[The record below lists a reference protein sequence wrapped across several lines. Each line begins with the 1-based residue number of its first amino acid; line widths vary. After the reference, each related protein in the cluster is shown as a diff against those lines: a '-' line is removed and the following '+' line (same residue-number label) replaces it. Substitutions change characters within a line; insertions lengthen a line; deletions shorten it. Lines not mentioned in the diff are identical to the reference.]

1 MRLREIAEVIKGVHL
16 FEGSKKEKLKTYKEL
31 SMISLES
38 IAFLDER
45 KVIEVDVAHKVPS
58 KQLTKAGDVIVSLY
72 YPMIACY
79 VEKGQEGYVVPHYM
93 AIIRMKNHKK
103 IDSRFVVHFINSTR
117 GRRALAKTSEKLFS
131 SRPTSL
137 PLATLNEVEL
147 LADTNNL
154 MERL

>member
-16 FEGSKKEKLKTYKEL
+16 FEGCKKEKHKRYKEL
-31 SMISLES
+31 SMVSLES

-45 KVIEVDVAHKVPS
+45 KTIEVDVAQKVS
-58 KQLTKAGDVIVSLY
+58 TKQLTKAGDVIVSLY

-117 GRRALAKTSEKLFS
+117 GRRALVKTSEKLFS

-137 PLATLNEVEL
+137 PLAMLNEVEL

>member
-1 MRLREIAEVIKGVHL
+1 MRLRSIADVIKGVHL
-16 FEGSKKEKLKTYKEL
+16 FEGSKKEKLKRYKEL
-31 SMISLES
+31 SMLSLEPIS
-38 IAFLDER
+38 FLDER
-45 KVIEVDVAHKVPS
+45 KVLKVDVAHKVSS
-58 KQLTKAGDVIVSLY
+58 KQLTKVGDVIVSLY

-93 AIIRMKNHKK
+93 AIVRMKNHKK
-103 IDSRFVVHFINSTR
+103 VDSRFVVHFINSTR